1 MLPRTFLGGDGDMQ
15 HRFLDA
21 VAIIQQFG
29 KPNYYIAM
37 ICNPYWEEII
47 SRLEPEKTPQDR
59 PDLAARV

>member
-1 MLPRTFLGGDGDMQ
+1 MQ

-29 KPNYYIAM
+29 KPNYYIAI

-59 PDLAARV
+59 PDLVARV